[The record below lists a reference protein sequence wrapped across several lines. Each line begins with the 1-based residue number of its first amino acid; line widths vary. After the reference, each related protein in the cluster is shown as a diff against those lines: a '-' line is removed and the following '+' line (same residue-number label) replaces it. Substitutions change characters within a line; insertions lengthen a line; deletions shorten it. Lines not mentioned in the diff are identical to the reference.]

1 MLRRLS
7 YLVLPMFALIL
18 GASVVASPPS
28 TSSAPSAPAVSAQ
41 PCSAGSFFHD
51 DVRDNATS
59 PTLTA
64 SFKSFMATHPDQRAV
79 SWPKV
84 NLNDSWSGLSHIG
97 QASDPVWKIVGGNT
111 SNSRLKILSDQG
123 VHLADSVLN
132 ENPVGSQDR
141 LLVVYDPV
149 FGYVAQMAD
158 TVPNF
163 ATRTITVGNA
173 GIMWYSSNCLD
184 YRNPKSD
191 DARNFTSRGRITPSM
206 QVPAAWLQQAI
217 DRGTGVG
224 YPLHLFFAETR
235 TTDGFTHPMV
245 GGESR
250 KAGWGAEGWRIRID
264 PAVNLATRGLTPGC
278 LALARTL
285 QESGGYL
292 GDNSGSG
299 TQLKVGHPSAY
310 PASMGLSTD
319 CMKDKVSWSEFQV
332 VTPGQQ

>member
-7 YLVLPMFALIL
+7 CLALPMIALIL
-18 GASVVASPPS
+18 GASVVASSPS
-28 TSSAPSAPAVSAQ
+28 TSSAPRAAVVTGQ
-41 PCSAGSFFHD
+41 PCSAASFFHD
-51 DVRDNATS
+51 DVRDDATS

-64 SFKSFMATHPDQRAV
+64 SFKSFMAAHPDQRAV

-84 NLNDSWSGLSHIG
+84 NLSDSWSGLSHIG

-111 SNSRLKILSDQG
+111 SNARLKILSTQG

-141 LLVVYDPV
+141 LLVVYDPI

-163 ATRTITVGNA
+163 ATHTITVGNA

-206 QVPAAWLQQAI
+206 QVPAPWLQQAI

-224 YPLHLFFAETR
+224 YPLHLFFVETN
-235 TTDGFTHPMV
+235 TTAGVVHPMTRAESSKV
-245 GGESR
+245 GF
-250 KAGWGAEGWRIRID
+250 GAEGLRIRID

-319 CMKDKVSWSEFQV
+319 CMKSKISWSDFQV